1 MSKYLK
7 FVHEENVYF
16 EMNNNLKIGIIYK
29 LCDLTKMFIPSIY
42 VRSHRIKRK
51 AESLNLGTGQ
61 CDGIIIQ
68 VLSE

>member
-42 VRSHRIKRK
+42 VSRRK